1 MRRLPRAQA
10 PLGAPLRIR
19 SVRRRR
25 RCRWGAAQVARS
37 QCDAKRHTDSG
48 VKQGSGSGGTRRCAG
63 PPGRLRE
70 RLKPVSDP
78 SAARQWAAGNDPNL
92 KTPKDS
98 DKKRIPRLMGRC
110 GQGLS
115 MTDPAAHGSF
125 DDSGQSQSGPSD
137 EKTRVI
143 GSGSDRARLSR
154 QSRAPSR
161 PGPLGNTAL
170 PPAADLPCLSH
181 HLPIARDRQLIQ
193 GPVGGRGDA
202 SCAAGGAVIG
212 AVMAQGAASESWAA
226 AAAV

>member
-1 MRRLPRAQA
+1 MPVGGEAGRRH
-10 PLGAPLRIR
+10 
-19 SVRRRR
+19 
-25 RCRWGAAQVARS
+25 AR
-37 QCDAKRHTDSG
+37 G
-48 VKQGSGSGGTRRCAG
+48 
-63 PPGRLRE
+63 LRE
-70 RLKPVSDP
+70 TRRLKPVSDP

-161 PGPLGNTAL
+161 PLGNTAL

-193 GPVGGRGDA
+193 GPVGGGDA

>member
-63 PPGRLRE
+63 PPGGLRE

-92 KTPKDS
+92 KTPKDL
-98 DKKRIPRLMGRC
+98 DKKRIPRLRQHGAMW
-110 GQGLS
+110 S
-115 MTDPAAHGSF
+115 GSF
-125 DDSGQSQSGPSD
+125 DDSGPSQSGPSD

-170 PPAADLPCLSH
+170 PPAADLPCLNH

-193 GPVGGRGDA
+193 GPVGGGDA
-202 SCAAGGAVIG
+202 SCAAGGAVTG
-212 AVMAQGAASESWAA
+212 AVVAQGAASESWAA